1 MKHRRHGR
9 HAVKSTGSCMGMLA
23 AAVAFGLLN
32 MGSVSA
38 APTPDAGTL
47 QQDLQTKKEFDKQ
60 DVSLGN
66 ADIQVEQEQRPS
78 LDLPDTLKVQVN
90 DFKITGQDI
99 YSEETLK
106 SLLADKKGKLV
117 TFKDL
122 QDGADT
128 LSRYFRDKGYIAAH
142 AYLPVQK
149 IENGVVEYAVTV
161 GRFDGITIQNNTK
174 IHEGVIKRETA
185 FLKKGDYL
193 TRANL
198 ERAVWLL
205 SDLAG
210 ADAKA
215 VLTTGENPGTVHVTL
230 DLNPHNG
237 KQGLFSIDNYGN
249 RSTGYNEY
257 GLDYDF
263 LNLAHEGDHLAV
275 GITTTGNELFNW
287 GANYTIPVIRDGMKL
302 TAGYNVLTYQL
313 GDIFEP
319 LDGVGHSRVASLGL
333 DYAIQRSQRHNLYTG
348 IRYEYSDIQ
357 DEYRDF
363 MENHS
368 VKYNDKTGNAAV
380 WSLYG
385 DEQDRKGATDWRF
398 EYKFGHIGN
407 DALQMDKEIG
417 GTYNAPTGTYNKI
430 RANIL
435 RRQDLNDRTYLL
447 LSARGQYAFNNLD
460 SSEHFSLGGPYGVR
474 AYPTSEAS
482 GDTGYLTRAELRWLL
497 PLGAKDQ
504 QLHLASY
511 LEHGGV
517 WINKDSSINPGAK
530 NHRNLQGIG
539 VGLIWSRYEDWFLR
553 ADYAWKLGS
562 EEPTSDTSH
571 TGGRFWIRGGVYF

>member
-9 HAVKSTGSCMGMLA
+9 HAVKSTGGCMGMLA

-32 MGSVSA
+32 MGTASA

-99 YSEETLK
+99 YSEESLK

-193 TRANL
+193 TRTNL

-215 VLTTGENPGTVHVTL
+215 VLTTGEAPGTVHVTL

-263 LNLAHEGDHLAV
+263 LNLAREGDHLAV

-407 DALQMDKEIG
+407 DALQIDKEIG

>member
-9 HAVKSTGSCMGMLA
+9 HAVKSTGGCMGMLA

-32 MGSVSA
+32 MGTASA

-128 LSRYFRDKGYIAAH
+128 LSRYFRDRGYIAAH

-215 VLTTGENPGTVHVTL
+215 VLTTGEAPGTVHVTL

-249 RSTGYNEY
+249 RSTGYN
-257 GLDYDF
+257 
-263 LNLAHEGDHLAV
+263 
-275 GITTTGNELFNW
+275 
-287 GANYTIPVIRDGMKL
+287 
-302 TAGYNVLTYQL
+302 
-313 GDIFEP
+313 
-319 LDGVGHSRVASLGL
+319 
-333 DYAIQRSQRHNLYTG
+333 
-348 IRYEYSDIQ
+348 
-357 DEYRDF
+357 
-363 MENHS
+363 
-368 VKYNDKTGNAAV
+368 
-380 WSLYG
+380 
-385 DEQDRKGATDWRF
+385 
-398 EYKFGHIGN
+398 
-407 DALQMDKEIG
+407 
-417 GTYNAPTGTYNKI
+417 
-430 RANIL
+430 
-435 RRQDLNDRTYLL
+435 
-447 LSARGQYAFNNLD
+447 
-460 SSEHFSLGGPYGVR
+460 
-474 AYPTSEAS
+474 
-482 GDTGYLTRAELRWLL
+482 
-497 PLGAKDQ
+497 
-504 QLHLASY
+504 
-511 LEHGGV
+511 
-517 WINKDSSINPGAK
+517 
-530 NHRNLQGIG
+530 
-539 VGLIWSRYEDWFLR
+539 
-553 ADYAWKLGS
+553 
-562 EEPTSDTSH
+562 
-571 TGGRFWIRGGVYF
+571 